1 MIKDCE
7 DVSYG
12 ESLKEMRL
20 LLMLENR
27 RLSGNFITV
36 YKQMKGVC
44 LEDREGLNLVISKGL
59 SQPQPCCDSQQWTRH
74 SDDQLTTD
82 PHR

>member
-27 RLSGNFITV
+27 RLSGNFIAIN
-36 YKQMKGVC
+36 KQMMGVC
-44 LEDREGLNLVISKGL
+44 LEDRERLNLVISRGL
-59 SQPQPCCDSQQWTRH
+59 FQPQ
-74 SDDQLTTD
+74 
-82 PHR
+82 